1 MCLVPGCNK
10 KTARSHIR
18 SDKGMELFKRLI
30 VAEEGQGLVE
40 YTLLIGVL
48 VLALWAAV
56 NFSDVKTQIS
66 TLWGKAASQLQ

>member
-1 MCLVPGCNK
+1 
-10 KTARSHIR
+10 
-18 SDKGMELFKRLI
+18 MELFKRLI
-30 VAEEGQGLVE
+30 VEEEGQGLVE

-56 NFSDVKTQIS
+56 NFSDVKNQIS

>member
-1 MCLVPGCNK
+1 
-10 KTARSHIR
+10 
-18 SDKGMELFKRLI
+18 MELCKRLI
-30 VAEEGQGLVE
+30 VEEDGQGLVE

-66 TLWGKAASQLQ
+66 NLWGKAASQLQ

>member
-1 MCLVPGCNK
+1 MQ
-10 KTARSHIR
+10 
-18 SDKGMELFKRLI
+18 LFKRLI
-30 VAEEGQGLVE
+30 VEEEGQGLVE

-66 TLWGKAASQLQ
+66 NLWGKAASQLQ

>member
-1 MCLVPGCNK
+1 
-10 KTARSHIR
+10 
-18 SDKGMELFKRLI
+18 MELFKRLI
-30 VAEEGQGLVE
+30 VEEEGQGLVE

-56 NFSDVKTQIS
+56 QYSDVKNQIS

>member
-1 MCLVPGCNK
+1 
-10 KTARSHIR
+10 
-18 SDKGMELFKRLI
+18 MELLKRLI
-30 VAEEGQGLVE
+30 VEEEGQGLVE

-56 NFSDVKTQIS
+56 NFSDVKNQIS